1 MAMNYRK
8 ESFMRDK
15 EEIEK
20 NIKDITDLYGGA
32 ERKIK
37 EKGNSE
43 DGEIIKN
50 IKLAKL
56 QESKLN
62 RFRPITGDEWNEF
75 VSSIISHG
83 ILTPIT
89 VRPIDDDNYEILAGH
104 NRVRG
109 AKEAGLNEVPAI
121 IKNVDDVE
129 ASYIIA
135 DTNLQR
141 EEVTDLEKGWAYR
154 NIFEAINR
162 NGKNQYNQKI
172 ALSHDGTKQD
182 KEALGQS
189 DPMQNISEESGLGQN
204 APMLRSSEIIAEKYG
219 IGEKTVRRKI
229 RLTYLIHPLYTCYEE
244 KLITQEIAEQLS
256 YLRNNEQ
263 ALIEG
268 LLHEG
273 MEIDKET
280 AKDIRDESE
289 KREINDIDMKNIAGS
304 NVKHKEP
311 KVRIKRYRID
321 ETLFPKN
328 IKKGLREEYLIKA
341 LTYIL
346 ENGIEV

>member
-8 ESFMRDK
+8 ERFMRDK

-20 NIKDITDLYGGA
+20 NIEDITDLYGGA

-37 EKGNSE
+37 EKGNNE

-50 IKLAKL
+50 IKLIKL

-62 RFRPITGDEWNEF
+62 RFRPITGEEWNEF

-109 AKEAGLNEVPAI
+109 AKEAGLLEVPAI
-121 IKNVDDVE
+121 IKNVNDVE

-154 NIFEAINR
+154 NIFEAISR
-162 NGKNQYNQKI
+162 QGERSDLTSSQNGTKLASDDFNTS
-172 ALSHDGTKQD
+172 SHDGTK
-182 KEALGQS
+182 
-189 DPMQNISEESGLGQN
+189 
-204 APMLRSSEIIAEKYG
+204 LRSDEIIAQKYG
-219 IGEKTVRRKI
+219 IGRNTVNRKI
-229 RLTYLIHPLYTCYEE
+229 RLTYLIPPLYTCYEE

-256 YLRNNEQ
+256 YLRSNEQ

-273 MEIDKET
+273 MKIDKEI

-328 IKKGLREEYLIKA
+328 IKKGLREDYLIKA

-346 ENGIEV
+346 ENRIEV

>member
-8 ESFMRDK
+8 ERFMRDK

-20 NIKDITDLYGGA
+20 NIEDITDLYGGA

-37 EKGNSE
+37 EKGNNE

-50 IKLAKL
+50 IKLINL

-109 AKEAGLNEVPAI
+109 AKEAGLLEVPAI
-121 IKNVDDVE
+121 IKNVDDIE

-154 NIFEAINR
+154 NIFEAISR
-162 NGKNQYNQKI
+162 QGERSD
-172 ALSHDGTKQD
+172 LTS
-182 KEALGQS
+182 GQS
-189 DPMQNISEESGLGQN
+189 DHKSENDKETTLGQKD
-204 APMLRSSEIIAEKYG
+204 PKLRSSEIIAEKYG

-229 RLTYLIHPLYTCYEE
+229 RLTYLIPPLYTCYEE
-244 KLITQEIAEQLS
+244 KLITQDIAEQLS
-256 YLRNNEQ
+256 YLRSNEQ

-273 MEIDKET
+273 MEINKEI

-328 IKKGLREEYLIKA
+328 IKKGLREDYLIKA

>member
-8 ESFMRDK
+8 ERFMRDK

-20 NIKDITDLYGGA
+20 NIEDITDLYGGA

-37 EKGNSE
+37 EKGNNE

-50 IKLAKL
+50 IKLIKL

-62 RFRPITGDEWNEF
+62 RFRPIRGEEWNEF

-109 AKEAGLNEVPAI
+109 AKEAGLLEVPAI
-121 IKNVDDVE
+121 IKNVNDVE

-154 NIFEAINR
+154 NIFEAISR
-162 NGKNQYNQKI
+162 QGERSD
-172 ALSHDGTKQD
+172 LTS
-182 KEALGQS
+182 GQS
-189 DPMQNISEESGLGQN
+189 DHKSENDKESTSGQKDHKLN
-204 APMLRSSEIIAEKYG
+204 NKTSAEIIAEKYG

-229 RLTYLIHPLYTCYEE
+229 RLTYLIPPLYTCYEE
-244 KLITQEIAEQLS
+244 KLITQDIAEQLS

-273 MEIDKET
+273 MEIDKEI

-346 ENGIEV
+346 ENRIEV

>member
-8 ESFMRDK
+8 ERFMRDK

-20 NIKDITDLYGGA
+20 NIEDITDLYGGA

-37 EKGNSE
+37 EKGNNE

-50 IKLAKL
+50 IKLIKL

-109 AKEAGLNEVPAI
+109 AKEAGLLEVPAI
-121 IKNVDDVE
+121 IKNVDDIE

-182 KEALGQS
+182 NEALSHDGT
-189 DPMQNISEESGLGQN
+189 
-204 APMLRSSEIIAEKYG
+204 MLRSDEIIAQKYG
-219 IGEKTVRRKI
+219 IGRNTVNRKI

-273 MEIDKET
+273 MEINKEI

-328 IKKGLREEYLIKA
+328 IKKGLREDYLIKA

-346 ENGIEV
+346 ENGIEI

>member
-20 NIKDITDLYGGA
+20 NIEDITDLYGGA

-62 RFRPITGDEWNEF
+62 RFRPITGEEWNEF

-109 AKEAGLNEVPAI
+109 AKEAGLLEVPAI

-154 NIFEAINR
+154 NIFEAISR
-162 NGKNQYNQKI
+162 QGERSDLTSSQNGTKLVSDDFNTS
-172 ALSHDGTKQD
+172 SHDGTK
-182 KEALGQS
+182 
-189 DPMQNISEESGLGQN
+189 
-204 APMLRSSEIIAEKYG
+204 LRSDEIIAQKYG
-219 IGEKTVRRKI
+219 IGRNTVNRKI
-229 RLTYLIHPLYTCYEE
+229 RLTYLIPPLYTCYEE

-273 MEIDKET
+273 MEINKEI

-328 IKKGLREEYLIKA
+328 IKKGLREDYLIKA

>member
-8 ESFMRDK
+8 ERFMRDK

-20 NIKDITDLYGGA
+20 NIEDITDLYGGA

-37 EKGNSE
+37 EKGNNE

-50 IKLAKL
+50 IKLIKL

-109 AKEAGLNEVPAI
+109 AKEAGLLEVPAI
-121 IKNVDDVE
+121 IKNVNDVE

-162 NGKNQYNQKI
+162 NGSNQFNQKI

-182 KEALGQS
+182 EKALSHDGT
-189 DPMQNISEESGLGQN
+189 
-204 APMLRSSEIIAEKYG
+204 MLRSDEIIAQKYG
-219 IGEKTVRRKI
+219 IGRNTVNRKI
-229 RLTYLIHPLYTCYEE
+229 RLTYLIPPLYTCYEE

-256 YLRNNEQ
+256 YLRSNEQ

-273 MEIDKET
+273 MEIDKEI

-346 ENGIEV
+346 ENRIEV

>member
-8 ESFMRDK
+8 ERFMRDK

-20 NIKDITDLYGGA
+20 NIEDITDLYGGA

-37 EKGNSE
+37 EKGNNE

-50 IKLAKL
+50 IKLINL

-109 AKEAGLNEVPAI
+109 AKEAGLLEVPAI
-121 IKNVDDVE
+121 IKNVNDVE

-154 NIFEAINR
+154 NIFEAISR
-162 NGKNQYNQKI
+162 QGERSDLTSSQNGTKLASDDFNTS
-172 ALSHDGTKQD
+172 SHDGTK
-182 KEALGQS
+182 
-189 DPMQNISEESGLGQN
+189 
-204 APMLRSSEIIAEKYG
+204 LRSDEIIAQKYG
-219 IGEKTVRRKI
+219 IGRNTVNRKI
-229 RLTYLIHPLYTCYEE
+229 RLTYLIPPLYTCYEE

-256 YLRNNEQ
+256 YLRSNEQ

-273 MEIDKET
+273 MEIDKEI

-328 IKKGLREEYLIKA
+328 IKKGLREDYLIKA

-346 ENGIEV
+346 ENRIEV

>member
-8 ESFMRDK
+8 ERFMRDK

-20 NIKDITDLYGGA
+20 NIEDITDLYGGA

-37 EKGNSE
+37 EKGNNE

-50 IKLAKL
+50 IKLIKL

-109 AKEAGLNEVPAI
+109 AKEAGLLEVPAI
-121 IKNVDDVE
+121 IKNVNDVE

-154 NIFEAINR
+154 NIFEAISR
-162 NGKNQYNQKI
+162 QGERSDLTSSQNGTKLASDDFNTS
-172 ALSHDGTKQD
+172 SHDGTK
-182 KEALGQS
+182 
-189 DPMQNISEESGLGQN
+189 
-204 APMLRSSEIIAEKYG
+204 LRSDEIIAQKYG
-219 IGEKTVRRKI
+219 IGRNTVNRKI
-229 RLTYLIHPLYTCYEE
+229 RLTYLIPPLYTCYEE

-256 YLRNNEQ
+256 YLRSNEQ

-273 MEIDKET
+273 MEIDKEI

-328 IKKGLREEYLIKA
+328 IKKGLREDYLIKA

-346 ENGIEV
+346 ENRIEV

>member
-8 ESFMRDK
+8 ERFMRDK

-20 NIKDITDLYGGA
+20 NIEDITDLYGGA

-37 EKGNSE
+37 EKGDKE

-50 IKLAKL
+50 IKLIKL

-62 RFRPITGDEWNEF
+62 RFRPITGEEWNEF

-109 AKEAGLNEVPAI
+109 AKEAGLLEVPAI
-121 IKNVDDVE
+121 IKNVDDIE

-182 KEALGQS
+182 NEALSHDGT
-189 DPMQNISEESGLGQN
+189 
-204 APMLRSSEIIAEKYG
+204 MLRSDEIIAQKYG
-219 IGEKTVRRKI
+219 IGRNTVNRKI
-229 RLTYLIHPLYTCYEE
+229 RLTYLIPPLYTCYEE

-273 MEIDKET
+273 MEINKEI

-328 IKKGLREEYLIKA
+328 IKKGLREDYLIKA

>member
-8 ESFMRDK
+8 ERFMRDK

-20 NIKDITDLYGGA
+20 NIEDITDLYGGA

-37 EKGNSE
+37 EKGDNE

-50 IKLAKL
+50 IKLIKL

-62 RFRPITGDEWNEF
+62 RFRPITGEEWNEF

-109 AKEAGLNEVPAI
+109 AKEAGLLEVPAI
-121 IKNVDDVE
+121 IKNVNDVE

-162 NGKNQYNQKI
+162 NGSNQFNQKI

-182 KEALGQS
+182 EKALSHDGT
-189 DPMQNISEESGLGQN
+189 
-204 APMLRSSEIIAEKYG
+204 MLRSDEIIAQKYG
-219 IGEKTVRRKI
+219 IGRNTVNRKI
-229 RLTYLIHPLYTCYEE
+229 RLTYLIPPLYTCYEE

-256 YLRNNEQ
+256 YLRSNEQ

-273 MEIDKET
+273 MEIDKEI

-321 ETLFPKN
+321 DSLFPDN
-328 IKKGLREEYLIKA
+328 VKKGLREEYLIKA

-346 ENGIEV
+346 ENRIEV

>member
-8 ESFMRDK
+8 ERFMRDK

-20 NIKDITDLYGGA
+20 NIEDITDLYGGA

-37 EKGNSE
+37 EKGNNE

-50 IKLAKL
+50 IKLIKL

-109 AKEAGLNEVPAI
+109 AKEAGLLEVPAI
-121 IKNVDDVE
+121 VKNVDDVE

-162 NGKNQYNQKI
+162 NGSNQFNQKI

-182 KEALGQS
+182 EKALSHDGT
-189 DPMQNISEESGLGQN
+189 
-204 APMLRSSEIIAEKYG
+204 MLRSDEIIAQKYG
-219 IGEKTVRRKI
+219 IGRNTVNRKI
-229 RLTYLIHPLYTCYEE
+229 RLTYLIPPLYTCYEE

-273 MEIDKET
+273 MEIDKEI

-328 IKKGLREEYLIKA
+328 IKKGLREDYLIKA

>member
-8 ESFMRDK
+8 ERFMRDK

-20 NIKDITDLYGGA
+20 NIEDITDLYGGA

-62 RFRPITGDEWNEF
+62 RFRPIIGEEWNEF

-109 AKEAGLNEVPAI
+109 AKEAGLLEVPAI
-121 IKNVDDVE
+121 IKNVDDIE

-154 NIFEAINR
+154 NIFEAISR
-162 NGKNQYNQKI
+162 QGERSDLTSSQNGTKLASDDFNTS
-172 ALSHDGTKQD
+172 SHDGTK
-182 KEALGQS
+182 
-189 DPMQNISEESGLGQN
+189 
-204 APMLRSSEIIAEKYG
+204 LRSDEIIAQKYG
-219 IGEKTVRRKI
+219 IGRNTVNRKI
-229 RLTYLIHPLYTCYEE
+229 RLTYLIPPLYTCYEE

-256 YLRNNEQ
+256 YLRSNEQ

-273 MEIDKET
+273 IEIDKEI

-346 ENGIEV
+346 ENRIEV

>member
-8 ESFMRDK
+8 ERFMRDK

-20 NIKDITDLYGGA
+20 NIEDITDLYGGA

-37 EKGNSE
+37 EKGNNE

-50 IKLAKL
+50 IKLINL

-109 AKEAGLNEVPAI
+109 AKEAGLLEVPAI
-121 IKNVDDVE
+121 IKNVNDVE

-154 NIFEAINR
+154 NIFEAISR
-162 NGKNQYNQKI
+162 QGERSDLTSSQNGTKLASDDFNTS
-172 ALSHDGTKQD
+172 SHDGTK
-182 KEALGQS
+182 
-189 DPMQNISEESGLGQN
+189 
-204 APMLRSSEIIAEKYG
+204 LRSDEIIAQKYG
-219 IGEKTVRRKI
+219 IGRNTVNRKI
-229 RLTYLIHPLYTCYEE
+229 RLTYLIPPLYTCYEE

-256 YLRNNEQ
+256 YLRSNEQ

-273 MEIDKET
+273 MEIDKEI

-346 ENGIEV
+346 ENRIEV